1 MPISNLLN
9 GRTFDAD
16 MIANIATAFDA
27 ACRDLGL
34 KDRRD
39 PITETLAMK
48 IIEAAQTGERDP
60 DAIRQQA
67 MHALAANPLTNP
79 HVRRDLK

>member
-1 MPISNLLN
+1 MPIAKLLH

-16 MIANIATAFDA
+16 MIAIIATAFDA

-34 KDRRD
+34 TDRRD

-48 IIEAAQTGERDP
+48 VIEAAQTGERDP
-60 DAIRQQA
+60 DAIRQ
-67 MHALAANPLTNP
+67 HAIRNLAASPP
-79 HVRRDLK
+79 D

>member
-1 MPISNLLN
+1 MPIANLLK
-9 GRTFDAD
+9 GHTFDAD
-16 MIANIATAFDA
+16 TIVIIAAAFDA

-34 KDRRD
+34 TVRRD

-60 DAIRQQA
+60 NAIRQQA
-67 MHALAANPLTNP
+67 IRTLAANPSASS
-79 HVRRDLK
+79 V